1 MRAWWAALSRV
12 SLRSSPV
19 AMVNQARVG
28 GVSWDVH
35 VDLTGSTPE
44 LMIQAAIVR
53 GSPHV
58 AKVVQ
63 HISEQG
69 REA

>member
-1 MRAWWAALSRV
+1 
-12 SLRSSPV
+12 
-19 AMVNQARVG
+19 MVNQARVG

-35 VDLTGSTPE
+35 VDLTASTPE

-58 AKVVQ
+58 AKVVK
-63 HISEQG
+63 HVSEQG

>member
-1 MRAWWAALSRV
+1 
-12 SLRSSPV
+12 
-19 AMVNQARVG
+19 MVNQARVG

-35 VDLTGSTPE
+35 VDLTASTPE

-53 GSPHV
+53 GGPHV